1 VSDTEV
7 ASAPSRPG
15 ATADPPQVDVT
26 DGGPDMVQ
34 FLSAEGERVNPS
46 AVSQEYAP
54 YLEDVTEED
63 LRGFYRDLVMVR
75 RVDAEGFALQ
85 RQGELGL
92 WPSLLGQEAA
102 QVGAG
107 RAMRTQDYAFPGYRE
122 HGVAWCRGVDPV
134 NLLGMFRGVNHGGW
148 DSSENNF
155 HLYTIVIGNQMLHAT
170 GYAMGV
176 SRDGDVGTGDL
187 ERDTA
192 VMAFTGDGGTAQGDY
207 NEALVFAAVTQA
219 PVVFFVQNNH
229 WAISEPNDRQFTI
242 GVYQRARGFGFP
254 GVRVDGNDVLATYAV
269 TRAALDRARAGQG
282 PTLIEAFT
290 YRMGAHTTSDDPTK
304 YRIEA
309 EVDLWRAKD
318 PVDRLR
324 AHLLA
329 EGLVDQEWLDR
340 LGSEADEL
348 ARHIRQA
355 CQQMPDPPSE
365 AMFEHVYA
373 EPHPGVEREA
383 RELAE
388 YLAGFE
394 ED

>member
-1 VSDTEV
+1 
-7 ASAPSRPG
+7 
-15 ATADPPQVDVT
+15 
-26 DGGPDMVQ
+26 
-34 FLSAEGERVNPS
+34 
-46 AVSQEYAP
+46 
-54 YLEDVTEED
+54 
-63 LRGFYRDLVMVR
+63 
-75 RVDAEGFALQ
+75 
-85 RQGELGL
+85 
-92 WPSLLGQEAA
+92 
-102 QVGAG
+102 
-107 RAMRTQDYAFPGYRE
+107 
-122 HGVAWCRGVDPV
+122 
-134 NLLGMFRGVNHGGW
+134 
-148 DSSENNF
+148 
-155 HLYTIVIGNQMLHAT
+155 
-170 GYAMGV
+170 MGV

-383 RELAE
+383 RQLAD